1 MMPFL
6 IHYAGNNALAFVPF
20 FLLLLGLAC
29 FIFLQRKEMISVI
42 KNKKIL
48 LGYSVYRE
56 LFRLCLFFF
65 LIIGSFFMLLRPQWS
80 KKEHTIPQQGRD
92 LLFLLDIS
100 RSMRATDIQPNRLD
114 AAKLKIKQ
122 LLRQFSCERVG
133 LILFSGSAFVQCP
146 LTKDFA
152 SLELF
157 LDHVDIETISSG
169 TTALDKALQL
179 GIDLFSHMPDRK
191 HKTMLVI
198 TDGEDFSTNFEQ
210 IITKSIHEHIT
221 ICTLGVGTEQ
231 GAPIPIFNHQG
242 QAIAVEK
249 DQEGKIILSQL
260 NATFLQSIS
269 EKLQGIFTP
278 IKTDASDIV
287 ALKNFFETIEKETI
301 NTETLQQWEDQYH
314 LIARVLFPIA
324 LLEWF
329 L

>member
-6 IHYAGNNALAFVPF
+6 IHYGGNNILFFAPLFF
-20 FLLLLGLAC
+20 FLFGLAL
-29 FIFLQRKEMISVI
+29 FIFLQRKKIICKI
-42 KNKKIL
+42 KNRKNL
-48 LGYSVYRE
+48 LGYSIHRE
-56 LFRLCLFFF
+56 VLRLCLFSF
-65 LIIGSFFMLLRPQWS
+65 LIIGSFCMLMRPQWS
-80 KKEHTIPQQGRD
+80 KKEQTIPQQGRD
-92 LLFLLDIS
+92 LLLLLDIS

-179 GIDLFSHMPDRK
+179 GIDLFSHMPDRQ

-198 TDGEDFSTNFEQ
+198 TDGEDFSANFEQ
-210 IITKSIHEHIT
+210 IIEKSMQEHIT

-231 GAPIPIFNHQG
+231 GAPIPIFNNQG

-249 DQEGKIILSQL
+249 DQAGKIILTQL
-260 NATFLQSIS
+260 NTTFLQSIS
-269 EKLQGIFTP
+269 EKLHGIFTP
-278 IKTDASDIV
+278 IKTDASDII

-301 NTETLQQWEDQYH
+301 DTETLQQWEDQYH
-314 LIARVLFPIA
+314 LIARLLFPIA